1 MMNFLKKSELD
12 IIILQLAV
20 SLLFFLLYSGFNY
33 EILYFENFSW
43 FLKPSITN
51 DIETY
56 WISWEFFRNTDIFQ
70 FPLFLNPDYGNG
82 FNVSIYHT
90 DAIPIAAFTL
100 RFFTDFLP
108 VNFQYLGLW
117 SFMSFFLMLFFSY
130 KLLNI
135 FIPNKLICF
144 ISSTFFLIA
153 PPFIDRVF
161 LQQAVSSHWLVIASL
176 YFYYSN
182 QYSYKIWNLIL
193 IISIL
198 INGYLA
204 TIVFAVFIASTFI
217 NYYKSSKLV
226 FFKKVFFTL
235 FFMILVSYSTG
246 LFSIGKGLKEG
257 GFELYGMSLL
267 GFVNPSSPTGFY
279 SVLINKLLSSNIL
292 FVKEVEG
299 FAFLGAGILILIFI
313 VLINFKTST
322 KAFKSSIPH
331 LPLIVLSFI
340 LLIYSFSNNIFFLG
354 NVDFLGSQRLFVY
367 TVPEILEPLVKVFRA
382 SGRFSWLLFYLI
394 YLFTFIGMY
403 QLKNKKNIVLILS
416 LILLFQVVD
425 NYKIINIFKNEL
437 KSDKVYTTAIAKMG
451 LKDPIWKIVEKD
463 YKKINIY
470 PIKNKPKDYTRI
482 AFFASEKGLST
493 NFGYFSRINHTIEE
507 RLNNKM
513 INDFNKGTFNEKI
526 VYIIQDDVKWDL
538 LNELYSKD
546 SLDFFI
552 KEVDGYRLFIPNLTN

>member
-1 MMNFLKKSELD
+1 MNFLKKLELD

-135 FIPNKLICF
+135 FISNKLICF

-226 FFKKVFFTL
+226 FFRKVFFTL
-235 FFMILVSYSTG
+235 SFMILVSYSTG

-538 LNELYSKD
+538 LNELYSED

>member
-1 MMNFLKKSELD
+1 MMNFLKKSKLD
-12 IIILQLAV
+12 IIILQLGV

-56 WISWEFFRNTDIFQ
+56 WISWEFFRNTDFFQ

-82 FNVSIYHT
+82 FDVSIYHT

-108 VNFQYLGLW
+108 VNLQYLGLW

-182 QYSYKIWNLIL
+182 QYNYKIWNLIL

-267 GFVNPSSPTGFY
+267 GFINPSSPTGFY

-416 LILLFQVVD
+416 LILLFQVAD

-526 VYIIQDDVKWDL
+526 VYIIQDDVKWNL

-552 KEVDGYRLFIPNLTN
+552 KEVDGYRLFIPNLKN

>member
-135 FIPNKLICF
+135 FISNKLICF

-235 FFMILVSYSTG
+235 SFMILVSYSTG

>member
-182 QYSYKIWNLIL
+182 KYSYKIWNLIL

>member
-1 MMNFLKKSELD
+1 MMNFLKKLELD

-135 FIPNKLICF
+135 FISNKLICF

-226 FFKKVFFTL
+226 FFRKVFFTL
-235 FFMILVSYSTG
+235 SFMILVSYSTG

-538 LNELYSKD
+538 LNELYSED

>member
-1 MMNFLKKSELD
+1 MMNFLKKSKLD
-12 IIILQLAV
+12 IIILQLGV

-56 WISWEFFRNTDIFQ
+56 WISWEFFRNTDFFQ

-82 FNVSIYHT
+82 FDVSIYHT

-182 QYSYKIWNLIL
+182 QYNYKIWNLIL

-204 TIVFAVFIASTFI
+204 AIVFAVFIASTFI
-217 NYYKSSKLV
+217 NYYKSSKLA
-226 FFKKVFFTL
+226 FFKKVFLTL
-235 FFMILVSYSTG
+235 SFMIFVSYSTG

-267 GFVNPSSPTGFY
+267 GFINPSSPTGFY

-313 VLINFKTST
+313 VLINFKTSI

-416 LILLFQVVD
+416 LILLFQVAD

-513 INDFNKGTFNEKI
+513 INDFNKGTFIEKI
-526 VYIIQDDVKWDL
+526 VYIIEDDVKWNL

-552 KEVDGYRLFIPNLTN
+552 KEVDGYRLFIPNLKN

>member
-1 MMNFLKKSELD
+1 MNFLKKSELD

>member
-1 MMNFLKKSELD
+1 MMNFLKKLELD

-135 FIPNKLICF
+135 FISNKLICF

-161 LQQAVSSHWLVIASL
+161 TQQAVSSHWLVIASL

-226 FFKKVFFTL
+226 FFRKVFFTL
-235 FFMILVSYSTG
+235 SFMILVSYSTG

-313 VLINFKTST
+313 VLINFKSST

-538 LNELYSKD
+538 LNELYSED

>member
-235 FFMILVSYSTG
+235 SFMILVSYSTG

-322 KAFKSSIPH
+322 KAFKSSMPH

>member
-1 MMNFLKKSELD
+1 MNFLKKSELD

-322 KAFKSSIPH
+322 KAFKSSMPH

>member
-12 IIILQLAV
+12 IIILQLVV

-235 FFMILVSYSTG
+235 SFMILVSYSTG

>member
-235 FFMILVSYSTG
+235 SFMILVSYSTG

-451 LKDPIWKIVEKD
+451 LKDPIWKIIEKD

>member
-235 FFMILVSYSTG
+235 SFMILVSYSTG

>member
-117 SFMSFFLMLFFSY
+117 SFMSFFLMLLFSY

-322 KAFKSSIPH
+322 KAFKSSMPH

>member
-1 MMNFLKKSELD
+1 MNFLKKLELD

-70 FPLFLNPDYGNG
+70 FPLFLNPGYGNG

-135 FIPNKLICF
+135 FISNKLICF

-226 FFKKVFFTL
+226 FFRKVFFTL
-235 FFMILVSYSTG
+235 SFMILVSYSTG

-538 LNELYSKD
+538 LNELYSED

>member
-1 MMNFLKKSELD
+1 MNFLKKSELD

-117 SFMSFFLMLFFSY
+117 SFMSFFLMLLFSY

-235 FFMILVSYSTG
+235 SFMILVSYSTG

-322 KAFKSSIPH
+322 KAFKSSMPH

>member
-217 NYYKSSKLV
+217 NYYKSSRLV

>member
-394 YLFTFIGMY
+394 YLFTFIGIY